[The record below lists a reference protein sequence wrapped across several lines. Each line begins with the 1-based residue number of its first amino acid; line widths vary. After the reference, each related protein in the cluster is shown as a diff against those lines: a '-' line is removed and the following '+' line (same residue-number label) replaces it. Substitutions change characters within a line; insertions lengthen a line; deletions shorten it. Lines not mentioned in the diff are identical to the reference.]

1 MGISSVGCA
10 ATQFTPDQHTEDEK
24 TVAPSRFHSSGL
36 SVRLAPYHII
46 FFNPYTLLDW
56 SKHSNKD

>member
-10 ATQFTPDQHTEDEK
+10 ATQFTPDQHMEDEK

-36 SVRLAPYHII
+36 SL
-46 FFNPYTLLDW
+46 
-56 SKHSNKD
+56 